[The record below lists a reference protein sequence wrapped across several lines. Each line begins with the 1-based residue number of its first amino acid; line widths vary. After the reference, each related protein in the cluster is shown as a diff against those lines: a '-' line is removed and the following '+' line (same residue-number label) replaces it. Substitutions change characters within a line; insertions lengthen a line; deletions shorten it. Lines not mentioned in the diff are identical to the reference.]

1 MDLSSNIMLS
11 KMVCIYG
18 LSNIPMECLKFG
30 HGLWYCLCWCSLS
43 FDISMRAEASTLRK
57 VVMTGHEQPLMG
69 RPREWVLHT
78 NILWICHNLLV
89 PIFSDP
95 ILHQI
100 NTSSDPK
107 EQSRISTL
115 PHLSGAEKAR
125 LRFTRCFTRSWHR
138 RTLTLNNPKKNWI
151 KITRNQSK
159 KKRLGVYIVLPIG
172 CDGNFQFLV
181 GKDIQESEQVFSWTT
196 NSLSKLIL
204 LGPSQPLIFTDQ
216 KDPDS
221 KIGFSVIQ
229 NRTNSNL
236 NLFFYLNNPSGD
248 RENIYI
254 YIYVIPKNWKSG
266 DRLAESVVFY
276 TEQPIWRSIQQP
288 ISRSRLNFLAS
299 APESARVPTFMTSPW
314 PGGANSATDLR
325 NGPYLKALPC
335 PGTPEIP
342 IRPFFSNGWFLEV
355 WRISSSIFP
364 TCTDWF
370 GSSSNWLKQPFLTC
384 LFLMGS
390 RVVPFVLV
398 CDDFYYQ
405 PGMCEH
411 VWKWSWNRCKG
422 LLGLVFEI
430 QSSTNHLNLRKK
442 IRWRLFTIPNW
453 LEKNPKKKSS
463 QGFSTAQKSQQF
475 AFKRKDAFPFSR
487 VPS

>member
-89 PIFSDP
+89 PIFSDQSY
-95 ILHQI
+95 IKSTHQVI
-100 NTSSDPK
+100 QKNKVES
-107 EQSRISTL
+107 QLFHISQVLKKPAFASPDASPGPGTDA
-115 PHLSGAEKAR
+115 PSPW
-125 LRFTRCFTRSWHR
+125 TT
-138 RTLTLNNPKKNWI
+138 PKKNWI

-229 NRTNSNL
+229 DRTNSNL
-236 NLFFYLNNPSGD
+236 NLFFLPQQSIWRSRKYICNPQKLKIRWSPGWVS
-248 RENIYI
+248 RF
-254 YIYVIPKNWKSG
+254 WT
-266 DRLAESVVFY
+266 
-276 TEQPIWRSIQQP
+276 TEPPIWRSIQQP

-411 VWKWSWNRCKG
+411 VWKRSWNRCKG
-422 LLGLVFEI
+422 LGLVFEI
-430 QSSTNHLNLRKK
+430 QSSTNHLNPRKK